1 MRLSI
6 ALLSLLLLAPSMGQA
21 QAPAA
26 APAPAGDALN
36 LSDFL
41 RDDRFQR
48 VKLSPKGTYVAATV
62 PLTDDNKTVLV
73 ILKPGQREPYG
84 HVTLKESGTH
94 VVDFWWVNDERLL
107 FTVGERAGGLAAPVS
122 VGEIWG
128 TNADGSRQGIVAG
141 ARANRGSTRS
151 SGKAMS
157 EGVALSMV
165 DTLVDS
171 EDEVLVSVMPF
182 GSGSLPYTSLE
193 RMNVLS
199 GNRRPVARAPI
210 RVASFT
216 TDHTGAVRFASGL
229 NDTFKSVLYHRAND
243 NAPWELVNDESV
255 SGRVMSAIDFDE
267 GNVVAYL
274 SAEEKTGPNSIV
286 ALNTRSL
293 EKTEVARDD
302 FVDPAALVYAVGKRY
317 PIGVAFMDG
326 KPRYEYFQPTSEEAR
341 LHAGMQKSFDGD
353 YAAAVSSTDDGR
365 FVLVQVY
372 SDRNPG
378 QIYLFDSEAKRL
390 TPFIDRASWLD
401 RNRLATVRPV
411 RFKARDGVELEA
423 LLTLPAGSDGKNLP
437 MIVNPH
443 GGPFG
448 VQDLWGFNP
457 EPQILAAH
465 GYAVLQVNF
474 RGSGGY
480 GKAFRE
486 LGQKQWGFTMQ
497 DDLTDA
503 TQWAIR
509 EGVASANRICIYG
522 ASYGGYASLMG
533 VAKEPTLYRCA
544 VGYVGV
550 YDLNMLWTMG
560 DIPGSAY
567 GKDFLSTHLGKDE
580 LDAGSPNKQVARIQ
594 VPVFL
599 AAGGADE
606 RAPIEQSKLMERAL
620 VSAGKPVE
628 TLYYETEGYGFVKR
642 EHQVAF
648 YMQLLNFFQRN
659 IGGRA
664 PVAPPVASK

>member
-1 MRLSI
+1 MRLPF
-6 ALLSLLLLAPSMGQA
+6 ALVSLLLLAPSIVAA
-21 QAPAA
+21 QAPA
-26 APAPAGDALN
+26 PAPAAAELN

-141 ARANRGSTRS
+141 ARANRGATRS
-151 SGKAMS
+151 SGKAMA
-157 EGVALSMV
+157 EGVGLSLV
-165 DTLVDS
+165 DTLSNS

-182 GSGSLPYTSLE
+182 GSGSLPFTSLE
-193 RMNVLS
+193 RMNVYT

-229 NDTFKSVLYHRAND
+229 NDAFKSVLYHRAND
-243 NAPWELVNDESV
+243 NAAWELVNDESV
-255 SGRVMSAIDFDE
+255 TGRVLSAIDFDE
-267 GNVVAYL
+267 GNVIAYL
-274 SAEEKTGPNSIV
+274 TAEEQSGPNSIV
-286 ALNTRSL
+286 ALNTRTL

-326 KPRYEYFQPTSEEAR
+326 KPRYEYFQPSSEEAR
-341 LHAGMQKSFDGD
+341 LHAGLQKSFNGD
-353 YAAAVSSTDDGR
+353 YAAAVSSTEDGR
-365 FVLVQVY
+365 NVLVQVY

-401 RNRLATVRPV
+401 RNRLASVRPV
-411 RFKARDGVELEA
+411 RFKTRDGIEIEA

-486 LGQKQWGFTMQ
+486 LGRKQWGFTMQ

-503 TQWAIR
+503 TQWAVR
-509 EGVASANRICIYG
+509 EGIAAADRICIYG

-533 VAKEPTLYRCA
+533 VAKEPALYRCA

-560 DIPGSAY
+560 DIPGSAF
-567 GKDFLSTHLGKDE
+567 GKDFLSTHVGKDN
-580 LDAGSPNKQVARIQ
+580 LDAGSPNKQAARIQ

-599 AAGGADE
+599 AAGGADV

-620 VSAGKPVE
+620 KSAGKQVE
-628 TLYYETEGYGFVKR
+628 TLYYDTEGHGFVKR

-648 YMQLLNFFQRN
+648 YMQLLNFFQRH

-664 PVAPPVASK
+664 PVAPPTAAK

>member
-1 MRLSI
+1 MRFSL
-6 ALLSLLLLAPSMGQA
+6 ALVSLLLLAPSMAMGQ
-21 QAPAA
+21 
-26 APAPAGDALN
+26 APAPAADGLN

-141 ARANRGSTRS
+141 ARANRGATRS
-151 SGKAMS
+151 SGKAMA
-157 EGVALSMV
+157 EGVALSLV
-165 DTLVDS
+165 DTLVDND
-171 EDEVLVSVMPF
+171 DEVLVTVMPF
-182 GSGSLPYTSLE
+182 GSGALPFTSLE
-193 RMNVLS
+193 RMNVYT
-199 GNRRPVARAPI
+199 GTRRAVARAPI
-210 RVASFT
+210 RVATFT
-216 TDHTGAVRFASGL
+216 TDHTGTVRFASGL
-229 NDTFKSVLYHRAND
+229 NDAFKSVLYHRASNT
-243 NAPWELVNDESV
+243 AQWELVNDESV

-267 GNVVAYL
+267 GNVMAYL
-274 SAEEKTGPNSIV
+274 SAEESTGPNSIV
-286 ALNTRSL
+286 ALNTRTL

-341 LHAGMQKSFDGD
+341 LHAGLQKSFNGD

-365 FVLVQVY
+365 YVLVQVY

-378 QIYLFDSEAKRL
+378 QIYLFDSQAQRL

-411 RFKARDGVELEA
+411 RFKARDGVEIEA
-423 LLTLPAGSDGKNLP
+423 LLTVPAGSDGKNLP

-486 LGQKQWGFTMQ
+486 LGRKQWGFTMQ

-509 EGVASANRICIYG
+509 EGVAAADRICIYG

-567 GKDFLSTHLGKDE
+567 GKDFLSTHVGKDN

-620 VSAGKPVE
+620 KSAGKPVE
-628 TLYYETEGYGFVKR
+628 TLYYDTEGHGFVKR

-648 YMQLLNFFQRN
+648 YMQLLGFFQRH

-664 PVAPPVASK
+664 PVAPPVATK